1 MAGWLVASDVDHTLL
16 EQPDEAA
23 LAGECLRRLQQ
34 RGIGTLLASSK
45 TFSEMVALQ
54 DGAALAPQ
62 PFLFEN
68 GAGIGWPLGSWPP
81 QAMTPPRLRR
91 GAYGA
96 LVGAAD
102 PQRLTTLLGELRA
115 QLGLR
120 YSLLGE
126 LSTAEV
132 EQQLGLTK
140 PLARLALQRLASQ
153 PLIWRD
159 GEEELKQLRQQ
170 LAGHGLTAVWGGRLL
185 HIAPPGGKGEAL
197 ERLVPWLAT
206 IGLANPLS
214 VLACGD
220 GENDRSLL
228 EMAAIALVFHA
239 PDRQPMTLAVPYPGR
254 CLLRRSVPAGGP
266 QRWLEA
272 VEAALEQIGP
282 VPQRQ

>member
-23 LAGECLRRLQQ
+23 LAGVCLRRLHQ
-34 RGIGTLLASSK
+34 RGISTLLASSK

-68 GAGIGWPLGSWPP
+68 GASVGWPLGSWPP
-81 QAMTPPRLRR
+81 QAKAPPLLRR

-115 QLGLR
+115 QLGLQF
-120 YSLLGE
+120 SLLGE
-126 LSTAEV
+126 LQAGEI
-132 EQQLGLTK
+132 ERRLGLTK
-140 PLARLALQRLASQ
+140 PLARLALQRLASL
-153 PLIWRD
+153 PLVWRD

-197 ERLVPWLAT
+197 KRMLPWLAT
-206 IGLANPLS
+206 IGLASPLS

-228 EMAAIALVFHA
+228 ERAEIALVFHA
-239 PDRQPMTLAVPYPGR
+239 PDRPPMTLAVPDHGR
-254 CLLRRSVPAGGP
+254 CLLRRCVPAGGP

-272 VEAALEQIGP
+272 VEAALDQIGP
-282 VPQRQ
+282 VAQRQ